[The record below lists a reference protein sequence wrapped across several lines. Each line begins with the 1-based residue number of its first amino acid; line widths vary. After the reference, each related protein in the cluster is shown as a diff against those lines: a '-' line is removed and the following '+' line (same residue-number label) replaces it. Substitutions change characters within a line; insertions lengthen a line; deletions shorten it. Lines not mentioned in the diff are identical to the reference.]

1 MLRPF
6 AILGA
11 VVLAASVL
19 AAAQG
24 TITVTAPASG
34 SKVTVPFDVH
44 FTYSATATYT
54 KLWIDGVAI
63 IAEHNGSTFDYTVTA
78 LAAGSHTLSLQADDA
93 SSNTIIAA
101 HVPITVSS
109 TPPAITVSLSPA
121 SASVLSGGTQ
131 QFTATVQ
138 NTSNTGVT
146 WTVDGSSSGS
156 PTSGTITASG
166 LYTAGTSTGNHSVVA
181 TSLADPTKSAAAVV
195 TITASA
201 SGPCTP
207 TSAPP
212 SVTFC
217 GPVAGSTVTSTVN
230 VQAAAASTTALK
242 NFLLYLD
249 NVLVYEVPNT
259 ASINTNLT
267 MAAGIHHL
275 TAQFYTG
282 TAWVKQSE
290 TFTVSSAPPPVSV
303 GITPGTASI
312 LPNATQQFTANV
324 QNTSNTGVTWTV
336 DGILGGSSTVGT
348 ITGMATTVTYTAP
361 ATTAPHTVTV
371 TSLADTTQ
379 SASAV
384 VNVTLTPSTFPSSNH
399 VFVIIEE
406 NQSFSQVFPSGSATN
421 CTSAGMPYLCG
432 LAAANGLALNFYAN
446 VHGSMLDYL
455 YATSGSTWS
464 GSPYNCNGGGCASI
478 GVITG
483 DNLVRALTT
492 AGKTWRG
499 YFEDMPSQ
507 GYLGGDTANYLLH
520 HNPFPWYS
528 DVANS
533 VSQQDNMYPFT
544 QFAKDVQANTLQN
557 FNLIIPNGIHD
568 ADEPF
573 TTSPSVLLATADTWL
588 NTNISPLLSTPP
600 FQTGGDGI
608 LMIVFDEADEAGES
622 GDPTSDDSCTPTQST
637 GCGGHIA
644 FVMIGPNVTPAS
656 TTANTYQFQDM
667 LHTMIHLLGVTDYM
681 NGASGGTDVALLPG
695 T

>member
-131 QFTATVQ
+131 QFTAAVQNTSNTGVTWTVDTVPGGSSSVGTITGSGASATYTAPATAGPHTVTATSVANTSAFASAGVTVTAAPITVSVNPTSASLLTNGTQQFTATVQ

-217 GPVAGSTVTSTVN
+217 GPVAGSTVTSPVN

-259 ASINTNLT
+259 ASINTNFWSIAVEVQLYLLYPLLLVLVSRW
-267 MAAGIHHL
+267 GWEKCL
-275 TAQFYTG
+275 
-282 TAWVKQSE
+282 AWLAVLEFGLRGLIGLSP
-290 TFTVSSAPPPVSV
+290 SL
-303 GITPGTASI
+303 PG
-312 LPNATQQFTANV
+312 V
-324 QNTSNTGVTWTV
+324 
-336 DGILGGSSTVGT
+336 
-348 ITGMATTVTYTAP
+348 
-361 ATTAPHTVTV
+361 
-371 TSLADTTQ
+371 
-379 SASAV
+379 
-384 VNVTLTPSTFPSSNH
+384 STFGWW
-399 VFVIIEE
+399 
-406 NQSFSQVFPSGSATN
+406 Q
-421 CTSAGMPYLCG
+421 G
-432 LAAANGLALNFYAN
+432 LPAN
-446 VHGSMLDYL
+446 
-455 YATSGSTWS
+455 
-464 GSPYNCNGGGCASI
+464 P
-478 GVITG
+478 
-483 DNLVRALTT
+483 
-492 AGKTWRG
+492 
-499 YFEDMPSQ
+499 
-507 GYLGGDTANYLLH
+507 
-520 HNPFPWYS
+520 
-528 DVANS
+528 
-533 VSQQDNMYPFT
+533 
-544 QFAKDVQANTLQN
+544 
-557 FNLIIPNGIHD
+557 
-568 ADEPF
+568 
-573 TTSPSVLLATADTWL
+573 
-588 NTNISPLLSTPP
+588 
-600 FQTGGDGI
+600 
-608 LMIVFDEADEAGES
+608 
-622 GDPTSDDSCTPTQST
+622 
-637 GCGGHIA
+637 
-644 FVMIGPNVTPAS
+644 
-656 TTANTYQFQDM
+656 
-667 LHTMIHLLGVTDYM
+667 
-681 NGASGGTDVALLPG
+681 
-695 T
+695 

>member
-1 MLRPF
+1 MLTNGTQQFIAAVQNASDTTVNWTVDGVLNGNSSVGTITGTGTTVTYTAPANGGSHAVTATSAADATKSASAAVTVTPPA
-6 AILGA
+6 AISITPSK
-11 VVLAASVL
+11 ASVL
-19 AAAQG
+19 TNDTQQFSAAVQNTSDTTVNWTVDGVLNGNSSVG
-24 TITVTAPASG
+24 TITGTGETVTYTAPSTAGSHTVTATSVADTTKSASAAVTVTAVSVSISPSKSSILTNATQQFAATVKGTSNTGLAWTVDGVLNGNSSVGAITGTGATVTYTAPSTAGSHTVTATSLADTTKFASAAITVTAPL
-34 SKVTVPFDVH
+34 P
-44 FTYSATATYT
+44 
-54 KLWIDGVAI
+54 
-63 IAEHNGSTFDYTVTA
+63 
-78 LAAGSHTLSLQADDA
+78 
-93 SSNTIIAA
+93 
-101 HVPITVSS
+101 VSIS
-109 TPPAITVSLSPA
+109 I
-121 SASVLSGGTQ
+121 
-131 QFTATVQ
+131 
-138 NTSNTGVT
+138 
-146 WTVDGSSSGS
+146 S
-156 PTSGTITASG
+156 PT
-166 LYTAGTSTGNHSVVA
+166 
-181 TSLADPTKSAAAVV
+181 
-195 TITASA
+195 
-201 SGPCTP
+201 
-207 TSAPP
+207 
-212 SVTFC
+212 
-217 GPVAGSTVTSTVN
+217 
-230 VQAAAASTTALK
+230 
-242 NFLLYLD
+242 
-249 NVLVYEVPNT
+249 
-259 ASINTNLT
+259 
-267 MAAGIHHL
+267 
-275 TAQFYTG
+275 
-282 TAWVKQSE
+282 
-290 TFTVSSAPPPVSV
+290 
-303 GITPGTASI
+303 TASI

-544 QFAKDVQANTLQN
+544 QFANDVQANTLQN

-573 TTSPSVLLATADTWL
+573 TTSPSVLLTTADNWL